1 MRLVF
6 VLMAFLLPNI
16 VPAQVPTGWE
26 IEFPKGDFSKS
37 VISFDE
43 IESDG
48 NTRDSIPPVFEPRY
62 QPASKVR
69 GLSDFEPVLSIER
82 NGDARAY
89 PLSIM
94 LWHEIVNETIGGDA
108 LLITYC
114 PLCNSGV
121 VFLRGVEGR
130 LLTFGNTG
138 RLRNLDMVMYDHQT
152 ESWWQQFSGR
162 AIIGTL
168 SGATMKPVPSR
179 IEALVDFQA
188 RNPRGLVLVP
198 TNRRARPYG
207 TSPFGGM
214 DTRPASR
221 RFSKWPVPAPVAPM
235 DYVVVVGDHAWPLSR
250 VRQARRI
257 EEAGTVL
264 EWRKGRNSLHD
275 SRQIEQGRD
284 LGSVEVTDLAGALVV
299 HDVVF
304 AFAFAAFV
312 SDGKWMLGTGQ

>member
-1 MRLVF
+1 MRL
-6 VLMAFLLPNI
+6 LIAFLLLLPLEAL
-16 VPAQVPTGWE
+16 AQVPPDWE

-37 VISFDE
+37 VISFSE

-48 NTRDSIPPVFEPRY
+48 NTRDSIPPVYEPRY
-62 QPASKVR
+62 ERASRVH
-69 GLSDFEPVLSIER
+69 GLSEFEPVLSIEH

-121 VFLRGVEGR
+121 VYHRGLEGR
-130 LLTFGNTG
+130 ILTFGNTG
-138 RLRNLDMVMYDHQT
+138 RLRHLDMVMYDHQS

-162 AIIGTL
+162 AIIGKFA
-168 SGATMKPVPSR
+168 GATMKPIPSR
-179 IEALVDFQA
+179 IEALVDFQM

-198 TNRRARPYG
+198 TDRRARPYG
-207 TSPFGGM
+207 MSPFNGM

-221 RFSKWPVPAPVAPM
+221 RFSKWPVPAPVTPL
-235 DYVVVVGDHAWPLSR
+235 DYVVVVGDRAWPLSR
-250 VRQARRI
+250 VRRAGRI
-257 EEAGTVL
+257 EEAGTIL

-275 SRQIEQGRD
+275 NRQIKRGRD
-284 LGSVEVTDLAGALVV
+284 LGSVEVTDPSGALAV

-312 SDGKWMLGTGQ
+312 PDGKWMLGAGQ